1 MNQRFLGR
9 VNPSVTKGDVMNPVE
24 RRSVFSLAGIYS
36 LRMLGL
42 FLILPVFAL
51 YAEHLDGVTPMLIG
65 LALGA
70 YGLTMAL
77 LQIPFGML
85 SDCIGRKPVITA
97 GLLIFAIGSVVAA
110 SSHDIWGVIIGR
122 ALQGAGAIAAAM
134 MALLADLTR
143 EEVRTKATAMIGM
156 SIGMSFTVSLILG
169 PWLDAAIGINGI
181 FWLTAILAVG
191 AIVVLHT
198 MIPTPEHS
206 GIHRDAETIPAQLGS
221 ALRNIELL
229 RLDFGILILHSI
241 MTAMFIALPFVLR
254 DNLDLPSL
262 HHSWVYLPILVLA
275 MALMI
280 PMVIIAEK
288 RKQMKPVFLSGIALI
303 AVSAAVLAAAHSGW
317 TGVIAGLLLFF
328 IAYNVLEA
336 TLPSLVSRIAPVDGK
351 GTAMG
356 VYSTSQF
363 LGAFVGGAGGGVLLD
378 QFGVNGIFIACSIAA
393 LFWLGLAFGMASPR
407 IRSAMIMA
415 VDPARSGDAAS
426 LEAQLLQ
433 LNGVAEARIAVD
445 ENVAYLRVEKEHF
458 DADQAKAVLQPR

>member
-1 MNQRFLGR
+1 MNAI
-9 VNPSVTKGDVMNPVE
+9 E

-51 YAEHLDGVTPMLIG
+51 YAEHLDGVTPTLIG

-85 SDCIGRKPVITA
+85 SDRIGRKPVITV
-97 GLLIFAIGSVVAA
+97 GLIIFAIGSVVAA
-110 SSHDIWGVIIGR
+110 SSHDIWGVIFGR

-143 EEVRTKATAMIGM
+143 EEIRTKATAMIGM

-169 PWLDAAIGINGI
+169 PWLDAAIGVNGI
-181 FWLTAILAVG
+181 FWLTAVLAVG

-198 MIPTPEHS
+198 AIPTPAHS
-206 GIHRDAETIPAQLGS
+206 SMHRDAETIPGQLGA
-221 ALRNIELL
+221 ALRNFELL
-229 RLDFGILILHSI
+229 RLDVGILILHSI

-254 DNLDLPSL
+254 DQLHLPSV
-262 HHSWVYLPILVLA
+262 HHSWVYLPILVVA
-275 MALMI
+275 MGLMV
-280 PMVIIAEK
+280 PMIIIAEK
-288 RKQMKPVFLSGIALI
+288 RKKMKPVFLIAIALI
-303 AVSAAVLAAAHSGW
+303 AASAAVLALFHQGW
-317 TGVIAGLLLFF
+317 TGVITGLLLFF

-336 TLPSLVSRIAPVDGK
+336 TLPSLVSRIAPIDGK

-363 LGAFVGGAGGGVLLD
+363 LGAFVGGAGGGMLLD
-378 QFGVNGIFIACSIAA
+378 KFGVEGIFIACSIGA
-393 LFWLGLAFGMASPR
+393 LLWLALAFGMARPR
-407 IRSAMIMA
+407 MRSAMMLH
-415 VDPARSGDAAS
+415 VDEANTTNAQT
-426 LEAQLLQ
+426 LETQLLA
-433 LNGVAEARIAVD
+433 LAGVSEARIAI
-445 ENVAYLRVEKEHF
+445 EEGVAYLRVEKEHF
-458 DADQAKAVLQPR
+458 DTDAAKALLQS

>member
-1 MNQRFLGR
+1 MN
-9 VNPSVTKGDVMNPVE
+9 TIE

-51 YAEHLDGVTPMLIG
+51 YAENLDGVTPMLIG

-85 SDCIGRKPVITA
+85 SDRIGRKPVITA
-97 GLLIFAIGSVVAA
+97 GLIIFAIGSVVAA
-110 SSHDIWGVIIGR
+110 GSHDIWGVILGR

-143 EEVRTKATAMIGM
+143 EEIRTKATAMIGM

-169 PWLDAAIGINGI
+169 PWLDGMIGVNGI
-181 FWLTAILAVG
+181 FWLTAVLAVA

-198 MIPTPEHS
+198 AIPTPDHIS
-206 GIHRDAETIPAQLGS
+206 IHRDAETIPSQLGA

-229 RLDFGILILHSI
+229 RLDAGILVLHAI
-241 MTAMFIALPFVLR
+241 MTSMFIALPFVLR
-254 DNLDLPSL
+254 DQLHLPSV
-262 HHSWVYLPILVLA
+262 HHSWVYLPTLLVA
-275 MALMI
+275 MGIMVPMI
-280 PMVIIAEK
+280 IIAEK
-288 RKQMKPVFLSGIALI
+288 RQKLKQVFVSAIALI
-303 AVSAAVLAAAHSGW
+303 AVSAALLAWSHSGW
-317 TGVIAGLLLFF
+317 IGVVSGLLLFF

-336 TLPSLVSRIAPVDGK
+336 TLPSLVSRIAPIDSK

-363 LGAFVGGAGGGVLLD
+363 LGAFVGGTGGGILLGSSY
-378 QFGVNGIFIACSIAA
+378 GVTGIFTACAIAA
-393 LFWLGLAFGMASPR
+393 ALWLVWAIGMVPPVM
-407 IRSAMIMA
+407 RSATMLA
-415 VDPARSGDAAS
+415 VHAS
-426 LEAQLLQ
+426 LIGEATSLEEKLLQ
-433 LNGVAEARIAVD
+433 MEGISEVRIAVD
-445 ENVAYLRVEKEHF
+445 ECVAYLRVDKKTYDQ
-458 DADQAKAVLQPR
+458 DAAMKLLHSHGK

>member
-1 MNQRFLGR
+1 MT
-9 VNPSVTKGDVMNPVE
+9 PTE

-51 YAEHLDGVTPMLIG
+51 YAEHLDGVTPTLIG

-85 SDCIGRKPVITA
+85 SDRIGRKPVITI
-97 GLLIFAIGSVVAA
+97 GLVIFAIGSVIAA
-110 SSHDIWGVIIGR
+110 ISHDIWGVIIGR

-169 PWLDAAIGINGI
+169 PWLDAAIGVNGI
-181 FWLTAILAVG
+181 FWLTALLAVG

-198 MIPTPEHS
+198 AIPTPDHI
-206 GIHRDAETIPAQLGS
+206 GIHRDAETVPGQLGA
-221 ALRNIELL
+221 ALRNGELL
-229 RLDFGILILHSI
+229 RLDIGILVLHSI

-254 DNLDLPSL
+254 DQLGLPTL
-262 HHSWVYLPILVLA
+262 HHSWVYLPILLLA
-275 MALMI
+275 MGLMV

-288 RKQMKPVFLSGIALI
+288 KKKMKPVFLSAIGLIALSALVL
-303 AVSAAVLAAAHSGW
+303 AVSHSGW
-317 TGVIAGLLLFF
+317 AGVISGLLLFF

-363 LGAFVGGAGGGVLLD
+363 LGAFVGGAGGGTLLAH
-378 QFGVNGIFIACSIAA
+378 FGVTGIFIACA
-393 LFWLGLAFGMASPR
+393 LGALLWLGLAYSMAPPKM
-407 IRSAMIMA
+407 RSLVMCA
-415 VDPARSGDAAS
+415 VNPERAAES
-426 LEAQLLQ
+426 RDLEQQLLKMP
-433 LNGVAEARIAVD
+433 GVSEARVVAEEA
-445 ENVAYLRVEKEHF
+445 VAYLRVEKSEF
-458 DADQAKAVLQPR
+458 DEEAAKALLG

>member
-1 MNQRFLGR
+1 MNAI
-9 VNPSVTKGDVMNPVE
+9 E

-85 SDCIGRKPVITA
+85 SDRIGRKPVITA
-97 GLLIFAIGSVVAA
+97 GLIIFAIGSVVAA
-110 SSHDIWGVIIGR
+110 SSHDIWGVIFGR

-143 EEVRTKATAMIGM
+143 EEIRTKATAMIGM

-169 PWLDAAIGINGI
+169 PWLDAAIGVNGI
-181 FWLTAILAVG
+181 FWLTAVLAVG

-198 MIPTPEHS
+198 AIPTPAHS
-206 GIHRDAETIPAQLGS
+206 STHRDAETIPGQLGA
-221 ALRNIELL
+221 ALRNFELL
-229 RLDFGILILHSI
+229 RLDIGILILHSI

-254 DNLDLPSL
+254 DQLHLPSV
-262 HHSWVYLPILVLA
+262 HHSWVYLPILVVA
-275 MALMI
+275 MGLMV
-280 PMVIIAEK
+280 PMIIIAEK
-288 RKQMKPVFLSGIALI
+288 RKKMKPVFLAAIALI
-303 AVSAAVLAAAHSGW
+303 AASAAVLALFHQGW
-317 TGVIAGLLLFF
+317 TGVITGLLLFF

-336 TLPSLVSRIAPVDGK
+336 TLPSLVSRIAPIDGK

-363 LGAFVGGAGGGVLLD
+363 LGAFVGGAGGGMVLGK
-378 QFGVNGIFIACSIAA
+378 FGVEGIFIASSIGA
-393 LFWLGLAFGMASPR
+393 LLWLGLAFGMAPPR
-407 IRSAMIMA
+407 MRSAMMLH
-415 VDPARSGDAAS
+415 VDAARIDDVKS
-426 LEAQLLQ
+426 LEAQLLAMS
-433 LNGVAEARIAVD
+433 GVWEVRIAEE
-445 ENVAYLRVEKEHF
+445 ENVAYLRVEKEQF
-458 DADQAKAVLQPR
+458 DAEAAKALLQGV

>member
-1 MNQRFLGR
+1 MN
-9 VNPSVTKGDVMNPVE
+9 TVE

-51 YAEHLDGVTPMLIG
+51 YAENLDGVTPMLIG

-85 SDCIGRKPVITA
+85 SDRIGRKPVITA
-97 GLLIFAIGSVVAA
+97 GLIIFAIGSVVAA

-122 ALQGAGAIAAAM
+122 GLQGAGAIAAAM

-143 EEVRTKATAMIGM
+143 EEIRTKATAMIGM
-156 SIGMSFTVSLILG
+156 SIGLSFTVSLILG
-169 PWLDAAIGINGI
+169 PWLDAAIGVNGI
-181 FWLTAILAVG
+181 FWLTAVLAVG

-198 MIPTPEHS
+198 AIPTPEHS
-206 GIHRDAETIPAQLGS
+206 SVHRDAETIPAQLG
-221 ALRNIELL
+221 AAIRNIELL
-229 RLDFGILILHSI
+229 RLDIGILILHSI

-254 DNLDLPSL
+254 DQLELPVL
-262 HHSWVYLPILVLA
+262 HHSWVYLPTLLIA

-288 RKQMKPVFLSGIALI
+288 HKKMKPVFLAGIALI
-303 AVSAAVLAAAHSGW
+303 ALSAAVLALSHGW
-317 TGVIAGLLLFF
+317 VGIITGLLLFF

-363 LGAFVGGAGGGVLLD
+363 LGAFVGGAGGGVLLG
-378 QFGVNGIFIACSIAA
+378 QFGVSGIFIACSLGA
-393 LFWLGLAFGMASPR
+393 LLWFALAFGMQPPR
-407 IRSAMIMA
+407 MRSAVMLH
-415 VDPARSGDAAS
+415 VDEAKTADAKT
-426 LEAQLLQ
+426 LETQLLA
-433 LNGVAEARIAVD
+433 LAGVSEARVAIE

-458 DADQAKAVLQPR
+458 DADAAKALLQS

>member
-1 MNQRFLGR
+1 MN
-9 VNPSVTKGDVMNPVE
+9 SVE

-85 SDCIGRKPVITA
+85 SDRIGRKPVITA
-97 GLLIFAIGSVVAA
+97 GLIIFAIGSVVAA
-110 SSHDIWGVIIGR
+110 SSHDIWGVIFGR

-143 EEVRTKATAMIGM
+143 EEIRTRATAMIGM

-169 PWLDAAIGINGI
+169 PWLDAAIGVNGI
-181 FWLTAILAVG
+181 FWLTAVLAVG

-206 GIHRDAETIPAQLGS
+206 SFHRDAETVPAQLGG
-221 ALRNIELL
+221 ALRNVELL
-229 RLDFGILILHSI
+229 RLDFGILVLHSI
-241 MTAMFIALPFVLR
+241 MTAMFIALPYVLR

-262 HHSWVYLPILVLA
+262 HHSWVYLPILVVA
-275 MALMI
+275 MGLMV
-280 PMVIIAEK
+280 PMVIIGEK
-288 RKQMKPVFLSGIALI
+288 RKKLKQVFVAAIALI
-303 AVSAAVLAAAHSGW
+303 ALSAAVLAFSHSGW
-317 TGVIAGLLLFF
+317 VGVIAGLLIFF
-328 IAYNVLEA
+328 VAYNVLEA
-336 TLPSLVSRIAPVDGK
+336 TLPSLVSRIAPIDGK

-363 LGAFVGGAGGGVLLD
+363 LGAFVGGAGGGVLLG
-378 QFGVNGIFIACSIAA
+378 QFGVNGVFIACAVAA
-393 LFWLGLAFGMASPR
+393 LIWLGLAFGMQQPR
-407 IRSAMIMA
+407 MRTAMMMH
-415 VDPARSGDAAS
+415 VDAERIADAKQLEAS
-426 LEAQLLQ
+426 LLALP
-433 LNGVAEARIAVD
+433 GVAEARIAAD
-445 ENVAYLRVEKEHF
+445 EMVAYLRIEKEQF
-458 DADQAKAVLQPR
+458 DADAAKALLQS

>member
-1 MNQRFLGR
+1 MN
-9 VNPSVTKGDVMNPVE
+9 TIE

-51 YAEHLDGVTPMLIG
+51 YAENLDGVTPMLIG

-85 SDCIGRKPVITA
+85 SDRIGRKPVITA
-97 GLLIFAIGSVVAA
+97 GLIIFAIGSVIAA
-110 SSHDIWGVIIGR
+110 SSHDIWGVIFGR

-156 SIGMSFTVSLILG
+156 SIGVSFTVSLILG
-169 PWLDAAIGINGI
+169 PWLDAAIGVNGI
-181 FWLTAILAVG
+181 FWLTAVLAVG

-198 MIPTPEHS
+198 LIPTPDHLS
-206 GIHRDAETIPAQLGS
+206 THRDAGTVPAQLGA

-229 RLDFGILILHSI
+229 RLDVGILILHSI

-254 DNLDLPSL
+254 DQLGLPVL
-262 HHSWVYLPILVLA
+262 HHSWVYLPILLVA
-275 MALMI
+275 IGLMV

-288 RKQMKPVFLSGIALI
+288 RKKMKPVFLAGIALI
-303 AVSAAVLAAAHSGW
+303 ALSSAVLALFHSGW
-317 TGVIAGLLLFF
+317 AGVISGLLLFF

-363 LGAFVGGAGGGVLLD
+363 LGAFVGGAGGGLLLGIY
-378 QFGVNGIFIACSIAA
+378 GVTGIFIACAIGASI
-393 LFWLGLAFGMASPR
+393 WLVLAIGMQAPR
-407 IRSAMIMA
+407 MRSAIMLH
-415 VDPARSGDAAS
+415 VDSIRVDDAKA
-426 LEAQLLQ
+426 LEAQLLAMA
-433 LNGVAEARIAVD
+433 GVSEARIAVE

-458 DADQAKAVLQPR
+458 DPDAAKALLQS

>member
-1 MNQRFLGR
+1 MN
-9 VNPSVTKGDVMNPVE
+9 SAE

-51 YAEHLDGVTPMLIG
+51 YADHLDGVTPTLIG

-77 LQIPFGML
+77 LQIPFGIL
-85 SDCIGRKPVITA
+85 SDRIGRKPVITA
-97 GLLIFAIGSVVAA
+97 GLIIFAIGSVVAA
-110 SSHDIWGVIIGR
+110 SSHDIWGVIMGR

-143 EEVRTKATAMIGM
+143 EEIRTKATAMIGM
-156 SIGMSFTVSLILG
+156 SIGVSFTVSMILG
-169 PWLDAAIGINGI
+169 PWLDSVIGVNGI
-181 FWLTAILAVG
+181 FWLTAILAVV

-198 MIPTPEHS
+198 AIPTPAHS
-206 GIHRDAETIPAQLGS
+206 SVHRDAETIPGQLGA

-229 RLDFGILILHSI
+229 RLDIGILILHSI

-254 DNLDLPSL
+254 DQLHLPVA
-262 HHSWVYLPILVLA
+262 HHSWVYLPTLLVA
-275 MALMI
+275 MMVMVPMI
-280 PMVIIAEK
+280 IIAEK
-288 RKQMKPVFLSGIALI
+288 RKKLKQVFVIAIALV
-303 AVSAAVLAAAHSGW
+303 ALSAALLAFSHSSW
-317 TGVIAGLLLFF
+317 TGVISGLLIFF

-336 TLPSLVSRIAPVDGK
+336 SLPSLVSRIAPVDGK

-363 LGAFVGGAGGGVLLD
+363 LGAFVGGAGGGLLLGK
-378 QFGVNGIFIACSIAA
+378 FGVTGIFIACAVGA
-393 LFWLGLAFGMASPR
+393 LLWLGLAIGMAPPR
-407 IRSAMIMA
+407 MRSAMIMA
-415 VDPARSGDAAS
+415 VDPDRIGDAKG
-426 LEAQLLQ
+426 LETQLLK
-433 LNGVAEARIAVD
+433 LSGVAEARIAVE

-458 DADQAKAVLQPR
+458 DPEAAKALLQL

>member
-1 MNQRFLGR
+1 MN
-9 VNPSVTKGDVMNPVE
+9 TIE

-51 YAEHLDGVTPMLIG
+51 YAENLDGVTPMLIG

-85 SDCIGRKPVITA
+85 SDRIGRKPVITA
-97 GLLIFAIGSVVAA
+97 GLIIFAIGSVVAA
-110 SSHDIWGVIIGR
+110 TSDGIWGVIMGR
-122 ALQGAGAIAAAM
+122 ALQGAGAIAAAL

-143 EEVRTKATAMIGM
+143 EEIRTKATAMIGM

-169 PWLDAAIGINGI
+169 PWLDAAIGVNGI
-181 FWLTAILAVG
+181 FWLTAVLAIG
-191 AIVVLHT
+191 AIMVLYIA
-198 MIPTPEHS
+198 IPTPDHS
-206 GIHRDAETIPAQLGS
+206 SIHRDAETIPSQLGA

-229 RLDFGILILHSI
+229 RLDIGILVLHSI

-254 DNLDLPSL
+254 DQLGLPVL
-262 HHSWVYLPILVLA
+262 HHSWVYLPILLVA
-275 MALMI
+275 IGLMV
-280 PMVIIAEK
+280 PLVIIAEK
-288 RKQMKPVFLSGIALI
+288 RKKLKQVFVSSIALI
-303 AVSAAVLAAAHSGW
+303 AISAALLAFFHSGW
-317 TGVIAGLLLFF
+317 VGVISGMLLFF

-363 LGAFVGGAGGGVLLD
+363 LGAFIGGMGGGTLLGIY
-378 QFGVNGIFIACSIAA
+378 GVTGIFIACAIGASI
-393 LFWLGLAFGMASPR
+393 WLVLAIGMEPLR
-407 IRSAMIMA
+407 MRSAMMLH
-415 VDPARSGDAAS
+415 VDSARIGDAKS
-426 LEAQLLQ
+426 LETQLLQ
-433 LNGVAEARIAVD
+433 LAGVFEARIAAD

-458 DADQAKAVLQPR
+458 DADAAKALLQP

>member
-1 MNQRFLGR
+1 MNAA
-9 VNPSVTKGDVMNPVE
+9 E

-51 YAEHLDGVTPMLIG
+51 YAEHLDGVTPTLIG

-85 SDCIGRKPVITA
+85 SDKIGRKPVITA
-97 GLLIFAIGSVVAA
+97 GLIIFAIGSVVAA
-110 SSHDIWGVIIGR
+110 SSHDIWGVIFGR

-143 EEVRTKATAMIGM
+143 EEIRTKATAMIGM
-156 SIGMSFTVSLILG
+156 SIGISFTVSLILG
-169 PWLDAAIGINGI
+169 PWLDAAIGVNGI
-181 FWLTAILAVG
+181 FWLTAVLALG

-198 MIPTPEHS
+198 AIPTPAHS
-206 GIHRDAETIPAQLGS
+206 SIHRDAETIPAQLGS
-221 ALRNIELL
+221 ALRNFELL
-229 RLDFGILILHSI
+229 RLDIGILILHSI

-254 DNLDLPSL
+254 DQLHLPSI
-262 HHSWVYLPILVLA
+262 HHSWVYLPILIVA
-275 MALMI
+275 MGVMI
-280 PMVIIAEK
+280 PMIIIAEK
-288 RKQMKPVFLSGIALI
+288 RKKMKPVFLAAITLI
-303 AVSAAVLAAAHSGW
+303 AVSAAVLAFFHSGW
-317 TGVIAGLLLFF
+317 IGVITGLLLFF

-363 LGAFVGGAGGGVLLD
+363 LGAFVGGAGGGMVLGK
-378 QFGVNGIFIACSIAA
+378 FGVEGIFIACSIGA
-393 LFWLGLAFGMASPR
+393 LLWLALAFGMAPPR
-407 IRSAMIMA
+407 MRSAMIMA
-415 VDPARSGDAAS
+415 VDPNLMGEAKG
-426 LEAQLLQ
+426 LETQLLK
-433 LNGVAEARIAVD
+433 LAGVAEARIAVE

-458 DADQAKAVLQPR
+458 DTEAAKALLQS

>member
-1 MNQRFLGR
+1 MN
-9 VNPSVTKGDVMNPVE
+9 TVE

-51 YAEHLDGVTPMLIG
+51 YAENLDGVTPMLIG

-85 SDCIGRKPVITA
+85 SDRIGRKPVITG
-97 GLLIFAIGSVVAA
+97 GLIIFAIGSVVAA
-110 SSHDIWGVIIGR
+110 TSDDIWGVIIGR
-122 ALQGAGAIAAAM
+122 ALQGSGAIAAAM

-143 EEVRTKATAMIGM
+143 EEIRTKATAMIGM
-156 SIGMSFTVSLILG
+156 SIGISFTVSLILG
-169 PWLDAAIGINGI
+169 PWLDAAIGVNGI
-181 FWLTAILAVG
+181 FWLTAALAMG

-198 MIPTPEHS
+198 LIPTPDHIS
-206 GIHRDAETIPAQLGS
+206 THRDAETIPAQLGA
-221 ALRNIELL
+221 ALRNLELL
-229 RLDFGILILHSI
+229 RLDIGILILHSI

-254 DNLDLPSL
+254 DQLHLPVL
-262 HHSWVYLPILVLA
+262 HHSWVYLPTLLVA

-288 RKQMKPVFLSGIALI
+288 RKKMKPVFLSGIALI
-303 AVSAAVLAAAHSGW
+303 AISSAVLAFFHSGW
-317 TGVIAGLLLFF
+317 TGVITGLLLFF
-328 IAYNVLEA
+328 IAYNLLEA

-363 LGAFVGGAGGGVLLD
+363 LGAFVGGAGGGFLLGSY
-378 QFGVNGIFIACSIAA
+378 GVTGIFSACAIGASI
-393 LFWLGLAFGMASPR
+393 WLVLAFGMQAPR
-407 IRSAMIMA
+407 MRSAIMLH
-415 VDPARSGDAAS
+415 VDSNHVDDANA
-426 LEAQLLQ
+426 LETQLLA
-433 LNGVAEARIAVD
+433 LAGVSEARIALE

-458 DADQAKAVLQPR
+458 DTDAAKALLQS

>member
-1 MNQRFLGR
+1 MN
-9 VNPSVTKGDVMNPVE
+9 TIE
-24 RRSVFSLAGIYS
+24 RRSIFSLAGIYS

-85 SDCIGRKPVITA
+85 SDRIGRKPVITV
-97 GLLIFAIGSVVAA
+97 GLIIFAIGSVVAA
-110 SSHDIWGVIIGR
+110 MSDDIWGVIIGR
-122 ALQGAGAIAAAM
+122 ALQGAGAIAAAL

-143 EEVRTKATAMIGM
+143 EEIRTKATAMIGM
-156 SIGMSFTVSLILG
+156 SIGISFTVSLILG
-169 PWLDAAIGINGI
+169 PWLGAVIGVNGI
-181 FWLTAILAVG
+181 FWVTAVLAVG

-198 MIPTPEHS
+198 VIPTPDHS
-206 GIHRDAETIPAQLGS
+206 SIHRDAETIPSQLGA

-229 RLDFGILILHSI
+229 RLDIGILVLHGI

-254 DNLDLPSL
+254 DQLSLPVL
-262 HHSWVYLPILVLA
+262 HHSWVYLPILLVA
-275 MALMI
+275 IGLMV
-280 PMVIIAEK
+280 PLVIIAEK
-288 RKQMKPVFLSGIALI
+288 RKKLKEVF
-303 AVSAAVLAAAHSGW
+303 VSAIAMIAASSVLLAFSHTGW
-317 TGVIAGLLLFF
+317 IGVISGLLLFF

-363 LGAFVGGAGGGVLLD
+363 LGAFFGGTGGGILLGLY
-378 QFGVNGIFIACSIAA
+378 GVTGIFIACAMGA
-393 LFWLGLAFGMASPR
+393 LIWLVLAIGMVPPR
-407 IRSAMIMA
+407 MRSVMIMA
-415 VDPARSGDAAS
+415 VDPDRAADAKS

-433 LNGVAEARIAVD
+433 LAGISEARIAVD

-458 DADQAKAVLQPR
+458 DADAAKALLQV

>member
-1 MNQRFLGR
+1 MNAA
-9 VNPSVTKGDVMNPVE
+9 E

-51 YAEHLDGVTPMLIG
+51 YAEHLDGVTPTLIG

-85 SDCIGRKPVITA
+85 SDRIGRKPVITV
-97 GLLIFAIGSVVAA
+97 GLIIFAIGSVVAA
-110 SSHDIWGVIIGR
+110 SSHDIWGVIFGR

-143 EEVRTKATAMIGM
+143 EEIRTKATAMIGM
-156 SIGMSFTVSLILG
+156 SIGISFTVSLILG
-169 PWLDAAIGINGI
+169 PWLDAAIGVNGI
-181 FWLTAILAVG
+181 FWLTAVLALG

-198 MIPTPEHS
+198 AIPTPAHS
-206 GIHRDAETIPAQLGS
+206 SIHRDAETIPAQLGA
-221 ALRNIELL
+221 ALRNFELL
-229 RLDFGILILHSI
+229 RLDIGILILHSI

-254 DNLDLPSL
+254 DQLHLPSV
-262 HHSWVYLPILVLA
+262 HHSWVYLPILIVA
-275 MALMI
+275 MGLMI
-280 PMVIIAEK
+280 PMIIIAEK
-288 RKQMKPVFLSGIALI
+288 RKKMKPVFLVAITLI
-303 AVSAAVLAAAHSGW
+303 AASAAVLALFHTGW
-317 TGVIAGLLLFF
+317 TGVITGLLLFF

-363 LGAFVGGAGGGVLLD
+363 LGAFVGGAGGGMLLGK
-378 QFGVNGIFIACSIAA
+378 FGVEGIFIACSIGA
-393 LFWLGLAFGMASPR
+393 LLWLALAFGMAPPR
-407 IRSAMIMA
+407 MRSAMIMA
-415 VDPARSGDAAS
+415 VDPS
-426 LEAQLLQ
+426 LIGGAKGLETQLLK
-433 LNGVAEARIAVD
+433 LAGVAEARIAVE

-458 DADQAKAVLQPR
+458 DAEAAKALLQL

>member
-1 MNQRFLGR
+1 MN
-9 VNPSVTKGDVMNPVE
+9 TVE
-24 RRSVFSLAGIYS
+24 RRSVFSLAGIYG

-51 YAEHLDGVTPMLIG
+51 YAEHLDGVTPTLIG

-85 SDCIGRKPVITA
+85 SDRIGRKPVITA
-97 GLLIFAIGSVVAA
+97 GLIIFAIGSVIAA
-110 SSHDIWGVIIGR
+110 GSHDIWGVIIGR

-156 SIGMSFTVSLILG
+156 TIGMSFTVSLILG
-169 PWLDAAIGINGI
+169 PWLDAAIGVNGI
-181 FWLTAILAVG
+181 FWLTAVLAVG

-198 MIPTPEHS
+198 MIPTPHHS
-206 GIHRDAETIPAQLGS
+206 TIHRDAETIPAQLGA

-229 RLDFGILILHSI
+229 RLDIGILILHSI

-254 DNLDLPSL
+254 DQLGLPAL
-262 HHSWVYLPILVLA
+262 HHSWVYLPILLIA
-275 MALMI
+275 IGLMV

-288 RKQMKPVFLSGIALI
+288 RKKMKPVFLAGIAMI
-303 AVSAAVLAAAHSGW
+303 ALSSALLAFFHSGW
-317 TGVIAGLLLFF
+317 AGVISGLLLFF

-363 LGAFVGGAGGGVLLD
+363 LGAFVGGAGGGLLLGIY
-378 QFGVNGIFIACSIAA
+378 GVSGIFIACAIGA
-393 LFWLGLAFGMASPR
+393 LLWLALAFGMRTPSM
-407 IRSAMIMA
+407 RSAMMLHIDSTR
-415 VDPARSGDAAS
+415 VDDARE
-426 LEAQLLQ
+426 LETQLLAMA
-433 LNGVAEARIAVD
+433 GVAEVRIAVE
-445 ENVAYLRVEKEHF
+445 ENVVYLRVEKEHF
-458 DADQAKAVLQPR
+458 DTDAAKALLQSSIIDKQ

>member
-1 MNQRFLGR
+1 MN
-9 VNPSVTKGDVMNPVE
+9 SAE

-42 FLILPVFAL
+42 FLILPVFAI
-51 YAEHLDGVTPMLIG
+51 YAEHLDGVTPTLIG

-85 SDCIGRKPVITA
+85 SDRIGRKPVITA
-97 GLLIFAIGSVVAA
+97 GLIIFAVGSVVAA
-110 SSHDIWGVIIGR
+110 SSHDIWGVIVGR

-156 SIGMSFTVSLILG
+156 SIGVSFTVSMILG
-169 PWLDAAIGINGI
+169 PWLDAAIGVNGI
-181 FWLTAILAVG
+181 FWLTAVLAVG

-198 MIPTPEHS
+198 AIPTPKHS
-206 GIHRDAETIPAQLGS
+206 SLHRDAETVPGQLGA

-229 RLDFGILILHSI
+229 RLDFGILILHAI

-254 DNLDLPSL
+254 DQLHMPVA
-262 HHSWVYLPILVLA
+262 HHSWVYLPTLLA
-275 MALMI
+275 AMVVMVPMI
-280 PMVIIAEK
+280 IIAEK
-288 RKQMKPVFLSGIALI
+288 RKKLKQVFVTAIALV
-303 AVSAAVLAAAHSGW
+303 AVSAALLAFAHSDW
-317 TGVIAGLLLFF
+317 TSVIGGLLIFF

-336 TLPSLVSRIAPVDGK
+336 TLPSLVSRIAPIDGK

-363 LGAFVGGAGGGVLLD
+363 LGAFVGGAGGGLLLGK
-378 QFGVNGIFIACSIAA
+378 FGVDGIFVACAA
-393 LFWLGLAFGMASPR
+393 GALAWLALAFGMAPPR
-407 IRSAMIMA
+407 MRSAMMMA
-415 VDPARSGDAAS
+415 VDPSRLDDPKA

-433 LNGVAEARIAVD
+433 MAGISEARIAAD
-445 ENVAYLRVEKEHF
+445 EHVAYLRVEKEHF
-458 DADQAKAVLQPR
+458 DAEAARALLQP

>member
-1 MNQRFLGR
+1 MNA
-9 VNPSVTKGDVMNPVE
+9 VE
-24 RRSVFSLAGIYS
+24 RKSVISLAGIYS

-51 YAEHLDGVTPMLIG
+51 YAEHLDGVTPTLIG

-85 SDCIGRKPVITA
+85 SDRIGRKPVIA
-97 GLLIFAIGSVVAA
+97 GGLMIFAVGSVVAA

-169 PWLDAAIGINGI
+169 PWLDAAIGVNGI
-181 FWLTAILAVG
+181 FWLTAVLAVA
-191 AIVVLHT
+191 AIVVLFT
-198 MIPTPEHS
+198 MIPNPSHS
-206 GIHRDAETIPAQLGS
+206 FVHRDAETVPSQLGA

-229 RLDFGILILHSI
+229 RLDVGILILHSI

-254 DNLDLPSL
+254 DTLQLPVL
-262 HHSWVYLPILVLA
+262 HHSWVYLPTLLVA
-275 MALMI
+275 MGLMV
-280 PMVIIAEK
+280 PLVIIAEK
-288 RKQMKPVFLSGIALI
+288 KEKMKPVFLTGIALI
-303 AVSAAVLAAAHSGW
+303 ALSALVLSMAHGW
-317 TGVIAGLLLFF
+317 VTVIAGLLIFF

-363 LGAFVGGAGGGVLLD
+363 LGAFVGGAGGGVLLAH
-378 QFGVNGIFIACSIAA
+378 FGVVGVFIACA
-393 LFWLGLAFGMASPR
+393 LFALLWLGLAFGMAPPR
-407 IRSAMIMA
+407 MLSAMLMH
-415 VDPARSGDAAS
+415 VERDKLRDVAAM
-426 LEAQLLQ
+426 EAALLA
-433 LNGVAEARIAVD
+433 LDGVAEVRIAAD
-445 ENVAYLRVEKEHF
+445 EGVVYLRVEKSQF
-458 DADQAKAVLQPR
+458 DQDAAKAVLEGV

>member
-1 MNQRFLGR
+1 MNAI
-9 VNPSVTKGDVMNPVE
+9 E

-51 YAEHLDGVTPMLIG
+51 YAEHLDGVTPTLIG

-85 SDCIGRKPVITA
+85 SDRIGRKPVITV
-97 GLLIFAIGSVVAA
+97 GLIIFAIGSVVAA
-110 SSHDIWGVIIGR
+110 SSHDIWGVIFGR

-143 EEVRTKATAMIGM
+143 EEIRTKATAMIGM

-169 PWLDAAIGINGI
+169 PWLDAAIGVNGI
-181 FWLTAILAVG
+181 FWLTAVLAVG

-198 MIPTPEHS
+198 AIPTPAHS
-206 GIHRDAETIPAQLGS
+206 SMHRDAETIPGQLGA
-221 ALRNIELL
+221 ALRNFELL
-229 RLDFGILILHSI
+229 RLDVGILILHSI

-254 DNLDLPSL
+254 DQLHLPSV
-262 HHSWVYLPILVLA
+262 HHSWVYLPILVVA
-275 MALMI
+275 MGLMV
-280 PMVIIAEK
+280 PMIIIAEK
-288 RKQMKPVFLSGIALI
+288 RKKMKPVFLIAIALI
-303 AVSAAVLAAAHSGW
+303 AASAAVLALFHQGW
-317 TGVIAGLLLFF
+317 TGVITGLLLFF

-336 TLPSLVSRIAPVDGK
+336 TLPSLVSRIAPIDGK

-363 LGAFVGGAGGGVLLD
+363 LGAFVGGAGGGMLLD
-378 QFGVNGIFIACSIAA
+378 KFGVEGIFIACSIGA
-393 LFWLGLAFGMASPR
+393 LLWLALAFGMARPR
-407 IRSAMIMA
+407 MRSAMMLH
-415 VDPARSGDAAS
+415 VDEANTTNAQT
-426 LEAQLLQ
+426 LETQLLA
-433 LNGVAEARIAVD
+433 LAGVSEARIAI
-445 ENVAYLRVEKEHF
+445 EEGVAYLRVEKEHF
-458 DADQAKAVLQPR
+458 DADAAKALLQS

>member
-1 MNQRFLGR
+1 MN
-9 VNPSVTKGDVMNPVE
+9 TIE

-85 SDCIGRKPVITA
+85 SDRIGRKPVITA
-97 GLLIFAIGSVVAA
+97 GLIIFAIGSVVAA
-110 SSHDIWGVIIGR
+110 MSDDIWGVILGR
-122 ALQGAGAIAAAM
+122 ALQGAGAIAAAL

-143 EEVRTKATAMIGM
+143 EEVRTKATAMVGM
-156 SIGMSFTVSLILG
+156 SIGASFTVSLILG
-169 PWLDAAIGINGI
+169 PWLDAAIGVNGI
-181 FWLTAILAVG
+181 FWLTAVLAIG
-191 AIVVLHT
+191 AIVVLHSA
-198 MIPTPEHS
+198 IPTPDHS
-206 GIHRDAETIPAQLGS
+206 SIHRDAETIPSQLGA

-229 RLDFGILILHSI
+229 RLDVGILVLHAI

-254 DNLDLPSL
+254 DQLALPVL
-262 HHSWVYLPILVLA
+262 HHSWVYLPILLVA
-275 MALMI
+275 IALMV
-280 PMVIIAEK
+280 PLVIIAEK
-288 RKQMKPVFLSGIALI
+288 RKKLKQVFVSAIAMI
-303 AVSAAVLAAAHSGW
+303 AVSSALLAMSHSGW
-317 TGVIAGLLLFF
+317 AGVISGLLLFF

-363 LGAFVGGAGGGVLLD
+363 LGAFVGGAGGGLLLGIY
-378 QFGVNGIFIACSIAA
+378 GVTGIFIACAIGASI
-393 LFWLGLAFGMASPR
+393 WLVLAFGMEPPR
-407 IRSAMIMA
+407 MRSAIMLH
-415 VDPARSGDAAS
+415 VDSARINDAKS
-426 LEAQLLQ
+426 LEMQLLQ
-433 LNGVAEARIAVD
+433 LAGVSEARIAVE

-458 DADQAKAVLQPR
+458 DADAAKALLQA

>member
-1 MNQRFLGR
+1 MN
-9 VNPSVTKGDVMNPVE
+9 VIE

-85 SDCIGRKPVITA
+85 SDRIGRKPVITI
-97 GLLIFAIGSVVAA
+97 GLIIFAIGSVVAA
-110 SSHDIWGVIIGR
+110 GSHDIWGVIIGR

-143 EEVRTKATAMIGM
+143 EEIRTKATAMIGM

-169 PWLDAAIGINGI
+169 PWLDAVIGVNGI
-181 FWLTAILAVG
+181 FWLTAVLAVA

-198 MIPTPEHS
+198 AIPTPDHIS
-206 GIHRDAETIPAQLGS
+206 IHRDAETVPAQLGA

-229 RLDFGILILHSI
+229 RLDAGILVLHAI
-241 MTAMFIALPFVLR
+241 MTSMFIAMPFVLR
-254 DNLDLPSL
+254 DQLHLPTL
-262 HHSWVYLPILVLA
+262 HHSWVYLPTLLVA
-275 MALMI
+275 MGIMVPMI
-280 PMVIIAEK
+280 IIAEK
-288 RKQMKPVFLSGIALI
+288 RKKLKQVFVSAIALI
-303 AVSAAVLAAAHSGW
+303 AVSAALLAWSHSGW
-317 TGVIAGLLLFF
+317 VGVVSGLLLFF

-336 TLPSLVSRIAPVDGK
+336 TLPSLVSRIAPVDSK

-363 LGAFVGGAGGGVLLD
+363 LGAFVGGAGGGVLLGAY
-378 QFGVNGIFIACSIAA
+378 GVTGIFTACAIAA
-393 LFWLGLAFGMASPR
+393 ALWLVWAIGMVPPVM
-407 IRSAMIMA
+407 RSATMLA
-415 VDPARSGDAAS
+415 VDAS
-426 LEAQLLQ
+426 LIGEAKSLELKLLQ
-433 LNGVAEARIAVD
+433 MEGISEARIAVD
-445 ENVAYLRVEKEHF
+445 ECVAYLRVDKKTWNQ
-458 DADQAKAVLQPR
+458 DAAMELLHSHGR

>member
-1 MNQRFLGR
+1 MN
-9 VNPSVTKGDVMNPVE
+9 SAE

-85 SDCIGRKPVITA
+85 SDRIGRKPVITA
-97 GLLIFAIGSVVAA
+97 GLIIFAIGSVVAA
-110 SSHDIWGVIIGR
+110 SSHDIWGVIFGR

-143 EEVRTKATAMIGM
+143 EEIRTKATAMIGM

-169 PWLDAAIGINGI
+169 PWLDAAIGVNGI
-181 FWLTAILAVG
+181 FWLTAVLAVG

-198 MIPTPEHS
+198 AIPTPEHS
-206 GIHRDAETIPAQLGS
+206 SIHRDAETIPAQLGA

-229 RLDFGILILHSI
+229 RLDIGILILHSI

-254 DNLDLPSL
+254 DQLHLPSL
-262 HHSWVYLPILVLA
+262 HHSWVYLPILVVA
-275 MALMI
+275 MALMV

-288 RKQMKPVFLSGIALI
+288 RKKLKPVFLAAIALI
-303 AVSAAVLAAAHSGW
+303 AVSAAVLSMTHSGW
-317 TGVIAGLLLFF
+317 IGVITGLLLFF

-363 LGAFVGGAGGGVLLD
+363 LGAFVGGAGGGMLLGH
-378 QFGVNGIFIACSIAA
+378 FGVTGIFVACSLGAI
-393 LFWLGLAFGMASPR
+393 LWLGLAYGMTPPR
-407 IRSAMIMA
+407 MLSATMMA
-415 VDPARSGDAAS
+415 VDPSRIGDAKA
-426 LEAQLLQ
+426 LEASLLQ
-433 LNGVAEARIAVD
+433 LAGVAEVRVIA
-445 ENVAYLRVEKEHF
+445 EEKVAYLRLEKEHF
-458 DADQAKAVLQPR
+458 DPEAAKALLQL

>member
-1 MNQRFLGR
+1 
-9 VNPSVTKGDVMNPVE
+9 MNPIE

-51 YAEHLDGVTPMLIG
+51 YAENLDGVTPMLIG

-77 LQIPFGML
+77 LQIPFGIL
-85 SDCIGRKPVITA
+85 SDRIGRKPVITV
-97 GLLIFAIGSVVAA
+97 GLIIFAIGSVVAA
-110 SSHDIWGVIIGR
+110 SSHDIWGVIFGR

-143 EEVRTKATAMIGM
+143 EEIRTKATAMIGM

-169 PWLDAAIGINGI
+169 PWLDHIIGVNGI
-181 FWLTAILAVG
+181 FWLTAVLALC

-198 MIPTPEHS
+198 AIPTPDHTTT
-206 GIHRDAETIPAQLGS
+206 HRDAETIPSQLGA

-229 RLDFGILILHSI
+229 RLDVGILILHSI
-241 MTAMFIALPFVLR
+241 MTSMFIALPFVLR
-254 DNLDLPSL
+254 DQLHLPVL
-262 HHSWVYLPILVLA
+262 HHSWVYLPTLLVA
-275 MALMI
+275 MAVMV

-288 RKQMKPVFLSGIALI
+288 RKKLKPVFVSAIALI
-303 AVSAAVLAAAHSGW
+303 AISSALLAFFHSGW
-317 TGVIAGLLLFF
+317 VGVISGLLLFF

-363 LGAFVGGAGGGVLLD
+363 LGAFVGGAGGGTLLGLY
-378 QFGVNGIFIACSIAA
+378 GVTGIFIACAVGA
-393 LFWLGLAFGMASPR
+393 LLWLGLAIGMEAPR
-407 IRSAMIMA
+407 MRTAMMLH
-415 VDPARSGDAAS
+415 VDKNHTDDAKS
-426 LEAQLLQ
+426 LEAQLLA
-433 LNGVAEARIAVD
+433 LPGISEARVAL
-445 ENVAYLRVEKEHF
+445 EESVAYLRVEKEHF
-458 DADQAKAVLQPR
+458 DADAAKALLQS

>member
-1 MNQRFLGR
+1 MSILVHKGFLMNA
-9 VNPSVTKGDVMNPVE
+9 TE

-85 SDCIGRKPVITA
+85 SDRIGRKPVITA
-97 GLLIFAIGSVVAA
+97 GLIIFAIGSVVAA

-143 EEVRTKATAMIGM
+143 EEIRTKATAMIGM

-169 PWLDAAIGINGI
+169 PWLDAAIGVNGI

-198 MIPTPEHS
+198 AIPTPAHS
-206 GIHRDAETIPAQLGS
+206 SIHRDAETVPAQLGA

-229 RLDFGILILHSI
+229 RLDIGILILHSI
-241 MTAMFIALPFVLR
+241 MTAMFIAMPFVLR
-254 DNLDLPSL
+254 DQLHLPTL
-262 HHSWVYLPILVLA
+262 QHSWVYLPTLIVA
-275 MALMI
+275 MGLMV

-288 RKQMKPVFLSGIALI
+288 KKKLKQVFVSAIGLIALST
-303 AVSAAVLAAAHSGW
+303 ALLALSHSGW
-317 TGVIAGLLLFF
+317 IGVISGLLIFF

-336 TLPSLVSRIAPVDGK
+336 TLPSLVSRIAPIDGK

-363 LGAFVGGAGGGVLLD
+363 LGAFVGGAGGGILYGS
-378 QFGVNGIFIACSIAA
+378 FGVEGVFIACTVGA
-393 LFWLGLAFGMASPR
+393 LLWLGLAFGMQPPR
-407 IRSAMIMA
+407 MRSAMMLHVDGSKMA
-415 VDPARSGDAAS
+415 DAKA
-426 LEAQLLQ
+426 LETQLLA
-433 LNGVAEARIAVD
+433 LPGISEARIGL
-445 ENVAYLRVEKEHF
+445 EEHVAYLRIDKEHF
-458 DADQAKAVLQPR
+458 DIEAAKALLQS